1 MLIIFS
7 SRGVLSSI
15 NLNHE
20 PLLVAEEVDEIRAD
34 WLLPSKAMTVE
45 LSSSD
50 VVPKDALSVRCI
62 LPKRS

>member
-20 PLLVAEEVDEIRAD
+20 PLLVAKEVDYVWANR
-34 WLLPSKAMTVE
+34 LLSPKSMT
-45 LSSSD
+45 
-50 VVPKDALSVRCI
+50 I
-62 LPKRS
+62 

>member
-20 PLLVAEEVDEIRAD
+20 PLLVAEEVDEIRANR
-34 WLLPSKAMTVE
+34 LLPSKAMTVE

-50 VVPKDALSVRCI
+50 VVPKNPLCVRCI